1 MDGSSADV
9 LAVVPV
15 FVQEATMTANHIVV
29 ILLGV
34 PHILFL
40 NFLEYIV
47 SEKCRINILNF
58 DVLFL
63 DKICLIE
70 MDSWLLCALLRLFS
84 L

>member
-34 PHILFL
+34 LLDYF
-40 NFLEYIV
+40 
-47 SEKCRINILNF
+47 
-58 DVLFL
+58 VL
-63 DKICLIE
+63 DRSTEI
-70 MDSWLLCALLRLFS
+70 FS
-84 L
+84 F